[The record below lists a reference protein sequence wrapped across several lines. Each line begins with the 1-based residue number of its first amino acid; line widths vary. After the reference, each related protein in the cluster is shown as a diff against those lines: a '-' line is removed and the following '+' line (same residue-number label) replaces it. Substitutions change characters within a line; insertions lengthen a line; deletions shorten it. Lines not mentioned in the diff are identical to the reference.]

1 MRLISWQAILWLLV
15 ASLAVCSSETGDGDG
30 DGDADADG
38 DADTDGDGDGD
49 SDSDDQCLTAVPVD
63 LLWIIDNSH
72 SMREE
77 QANLALNFS
86 SLIEVLTD
94 PPDADDNG
102 MVDYPPVEDLRV
114 AVVTTDMGVGANNV
128 LGCDAAGDE
137 GDLVTTAHDDAEECE
152 GFELSPDPWIV
163 FDGDNPETFAQQFS
177 CLARLGTE
185 GCGFEQQL
193 DAMLSA
199 LITRA
204 GPDQPN
210 EGFIRENSLIA
221 IVFVTDE
228 DDCSTADD
236 AMFDPNPAAVAELG
250 TMGTRCA
257 FNPDLL
263 HPLSHYVSEL
273 DPLRLDRPAGMV
285 VAAIT
290 GVPTDLVEDPDSI
303 DYDVLLADPRMQYQI
318 DPADENAL
326 LPACSAISVG
336 SAPPGRRLVDF
347 VRTFSPGER
356 GLVQSICST
365 DLRPAMEAIAA
376 LIARRL
382 CDTPY

>member
-1 MRLISWQAILWLLV
+1 MRLITWQAVLWLLV
-15 ASLAVCSSETGDGDG
+15 AVIAVCDSNGGDGDG
-30 DGDADADG
+30 DGDADSDT
-38 DADTDGDGDGD
+38 DSDTDGDGDGD
-49 SDSDDQCLTAVPVD
+49 SDSDDGCLTAVPVD
-63 LLWIIDNSH
+63 LLWVIDNSH

-94 PPDADDNG
+94 PPDADGNG
-102 MVDYPPVEDLRV
+102 MPDYPAVEDLRV

-137 GDLVTTAHDDAEECE
+137 GDLVRTAQGDAEGCD
-152 GFELSPDPWIV
+152 GFELDPDPWIE
-163 FDGDNPETFAQQFS
+163 FHGDDEETFAQQFA
-177 CLARLGTE
+177 CLAQLGTE

-199 LITRA
+199 LVTRA
-204 GPDQPN
+204 GVGEPN

-236 AMFDPNPAAVAELG
+236 ALFDPTPAAVGEYG

-257 FNPDLL
+257 FNPGLL
-263 HPLSHYVSEL
+263 QPLNHYVAAL

-290 GVPTDLVEDPDSI
+290 GVPTDLVENPEAI
-303 DYDVLLADPRMQYQI
+303 DYDVLLADPRMQYQV

-326 LPACSAISVG
+326 VPACSAISIG